1 MSLVGV
7 PRVDD
12 QVEIMTQRFLIQR
25 IDLTEGLGGV
35 NGAGAAPEYH
45 PIAPE
50 GPPLPVFAGKGADT
64 QGLIPC
70 TDNVTCVS
78 PIPASEA
85 RAVTSPVQSSGRIK
99 YQPPD
104 RQ

>member
-25 IDLTEGLGGV
+25 IGFTEGLGGV
-35 NGAGAAPEYH
+35 NGAGAALEHH

-50 GPPLPVFAGKGADT
+50 GPPFPVFAGEGADT
-64 QGLIPC
+64 QGLLPLYRQRYLRL
-70 TDNVTCVS
+70 TDAG
-78 PIPASEA
+78 I
-85 RAVTSPVQSSGRIK
+85 
-99 YQPPD
+99 
-104 RQ
+104 